1 MWCKNGW
8 GAGTALFFH
17 RAGPERQPHH
27 RYWDKWLDVHFNN
40 YPCLA
45 KQGLFGKQSRKR
57 GAPKDGNLNSSTG
70 FHSPL
75 PHLSPRAPKFLALC
89 SAPSALGAL
98 EEEEGC
104 WSGSD
109 RRPEVHNK
117 RHVYLRFSIKSTS
130 LGIVIIKIN
139 DEAPRWGK
147 EMPHESLVLNSYL
160 INNEKIPE
168 KQIAHKKGLIV
179 ANWENFTSFRILTR
193 NGHTGTWP
201 GPAIGEVIS
210 GLSIV
215 EKIIRDNLVT
225 SGSAVS

>member
-1 MWCKNGW
+1 M
-8 GAGTALFFH
+8 
-17 RAGPERQPHH
+17 
-27 RYWDKWLDVHFNN
+27 
-40 YPCLA
+40 
-45 KQGLFGKQSRKR
+45 
-57 GAPKDGNLNSSTG
+57 
-70 FHSPL
+70 
-75 PHLSPRAPKFLALC
+75 
-89 SAPSALGAL
+89 
-98 EEEEGC
+98 
-104 WSGSD
+104 
-109 RRPEVHNK
+109 HNK